1 MKNKGGA
8 NGHLLFNNTCQF
20 FTMNSSLRREII
32 GEENYILQHCVRC
45 LLHFTLYSSV
55 ALDTALDSALNCY
68 QYSIASTFYTGEAY
82 ILSNLACI
90 LC

>member
-1 MKNKGGA
+1 
-8 NGHLLFNNTCQF
+8 
-20 FTMNSSLRREII
+20 MNSSLRREII

-68 QYSIASTFYTGEAY
+68 QYSMASTFYTGQPFFCTSIPFFPLPPRNIEKEGALFS
-82 ILSNLACI
+82 IQH
-90 LC
+90 